1 VLEGAMMKTNVTES
15 KKLSRDLMFFSVLL
29 AALLISFWAR
39 VDQVTLAWD
48 ANTEPDLAG
57 YKVHYGTASGS
68 YTTSVDVHP
77 VGLQLAEPAVGID
90 DAAPFGQFSAPIS
103 RIVNVYAPPT
113 RSYYVSKFSDFID
126 MFLQRF
132 EIIDT
137 LLGEQGI

>member
-1 VLEGAMMKTNVTES
+1 MMKTNVTES
-15 KKLSRDLMFFSVLL
+15 KKLSRDLVFFSVLL

-57 YKVHYGTASGS
+57 DKVHYGTASGS
-68 YTTSVDVHP
+68 YTASVDVHP

-90 DAAPFGQFSAPIS
+90 DAAALDPFSAPSS
-103 RIVNVYAPPT
+103 RIANVYAPPT
-113 RSYYVSKFSDFID
+113 RSYCMSKFSDFVD

-137 LLGEQGI
+137 LLGEQGV

>member
-1 VLEGAMMKTNVTES
+1 MMKTNVTES
-15 KKLSRDLMFFSVLL
+15 KKLSRDLVFFSVLL
-29 AALLISFWAR
+29 AALMISVWAR
-39 VDQVTLAWD
+39 VDQVTLAGD

-90 DAAPFGQFSAPIS
+90 DAAAFDPFSAPS
-103 RIVNVYAPPT
+103 SQIVNVYAPPT
-113 RSYYVSKFSDFID
+113 RPYYVSKFPDFID